1 MIFRRFFMKVK
12 KLVALLLTIFIMA
25 AFICGCVDQS
35 GVSDDMSS
43 SPDPSFD
50 SDDTSSNISSDAS
63 SDDPSIE
70 PSDESSDDP
79 SDDTSSSDPLDPMA
93 EYQKYLELF
102 VEHYN
107 TCQRILYQLLSYD
120 ENDYIIS
127 PCYYIAE
134 ENGKQVL
141 KCKYYKFYRVT
152 DENFTYVG
160 ALINYMAKY
169 NANCADWLCWLC
181 NDSAPADGIPP
192 MYIDGPNSKLYMS
205 DPLYRWNSIE
215 SAQSNCKYSEVDI
228 ENSYFEVENGRLYY
242 YLYAK
247 NITDRETH
255 NVKYLKTIETG
266 SYVKYKYYL
275 SDDSSAFNRH
285 PQNPNED
292 ELQELLEYFIDRS
305 NEIMALFTGDSYY
318 DKNDS
323 IEFVINYMW
332 WGDELIPMKY
342 NYYRL
347 TIDGINSIRD
357 LIDYCAFDYYDK
369 SAVARSFFYD
379 GDEQPYF
386 IETDRGLY
394 MPFEK
399 EPDEIVPTDIRTY
412 DIDRSTI
419 EIKDGIM
426 YIRTRRNS
434 GSEYATQD
442 VYVNEYKYCDGRWRF
457 FGQSTE
463 RHK

>member
-1 MIFRRFFMKVK
+1 MKVK
-12 KLVALLLTIFIMA
+12 KLVALLLTIFITA
-25 AFICGCVDQS
+25 AFICGCVDQN

-43 SPDPSFD
+43 SADPSFD

-63 SDDPSIE
+63 SDTSSDDPSDD
-70 PSDESSDDP
+70 PSDESSDES

-102 VEHYN
+102 IEHYN

-120 ENDYIIS
+120 ENDYIMS

-152 DENFTYVG
+152 DEEFTYMG

-169 NANCADWLCWLC
+169 NADCADWLCELC
-181 NDSAPADGIPP
+181 NDSDPANDKPP
-192 MYIDGPNSKLYMS
+192 RYIEGPHCDLYMA
-205 DPLYRWNSIE
+205 DPQYRWGSIE
-215 SAQSNCKYSEVDI
+215 SAQLSCTRAEVTA
-228 ENSYFEVENGRLYY
+228 ENSYFEVENGRLYC
-242 YLYAK
+242 YLYSKVCTEIEAK
-247 NITDRETH
+247 
-255 NVKYLKTIETG
+255 NVKYLKTIETDE
-266 SYVKYKYYL
+266 YVKYKYYL
-275 SDDSSAFNRH
+275 SEGSSAFNRH
-285 PQNPNED
+285 PKNPNED
-292 ELQELLEYFIDRS
+292 ELQELLEYFINRE

-323 IEFVINYMW
+323 LEFVINYMW
-332 WGDELIPMKY
+332 WGEELIPMKY

-357 LIDYCAFDYYDK
+357 LIDYCALDYYDK
-369 SAVARSFFYD
+369 SAIARSFFYD

-386 IETDRGLY
+386 IETDRGVY
-394 MPFEK
+394 MLFK
-399 EPDEIVPTDIRTY
+399 KDPDEIVPTDVRTY
-412 DIDRSTI
+412 DIERSTI

-434 GSEYATQD
+434 GGEYATQD
-442 VYVNEYKYCDGRWRF
+442 DYINEYKYCDGRWRF
-457 FGQSTE
+457 FRQGTE